1 MQTSKNPCP
10 RCRRKRWRMW
20 WAWPMFPTN
29 GLAFAPNRPLVD
41 RKFLEFPGAQRID
54 ECAGCG
60 LVVS

>member
-1 MQTSKNPCP
+1 
-10 RCRRKRWRMW
+10 
-20 WAWPMFPTN
+20 MFPTN

-41 RKFLEFPGAQRID
+41 RKHRSHFLEFPGAQRID